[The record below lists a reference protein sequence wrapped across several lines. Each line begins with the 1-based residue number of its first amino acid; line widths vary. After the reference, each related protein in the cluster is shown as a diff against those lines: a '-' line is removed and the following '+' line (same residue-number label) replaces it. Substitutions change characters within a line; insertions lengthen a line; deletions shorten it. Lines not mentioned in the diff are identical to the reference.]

1 MPATGHVLTEIRRAR
16 RLSQLDLGLQ
26 AEVSARHISFIETGR
41 AQPSRDMLLRLSEVM
56 GLSHRDCNRLMNAFG
71 YAAVFSD
78 MSLDD
83 GAMQPVR
90 EALQIMLDKHNPY
103 PAAVLDLE
111 WNLLMGNTAMHNLMI
126 ALIPVPRLQQTSNL
140 LVHMFDPEGLR
151 AYLTNWD
158 TVAGLLLRRLRLQL
172 STQPTAG
179 LATLMERLLSM
190 DPPRDWQTPS
200 PDSWEGPM
208 LTSELNIHGQQLK
221 VFSTLS
227 SFGTALDAGLQ
238 ELMIESYFPADEQTR
253 LFFESSQPVRDPM
266 PRHHWPSA

>member
-71 YAAVFSD
+71 YSPVFSD

-83 GAMQPVR
+83 SAMLPVR

-103 PAAVLDLE
+103 PAAVLDIE
-111 WNLLMGNTAMHNLMI
+111 WNLLMSNQAMQDMMLALM
-126 ALIPVPRLQQTSNL
+126 PKERLLQSENMLVL
-140 LVHMFDPEGLR
+140 LFHHQGLR
-151 AYLTNWD
+151 PYLTNWD
-158 TVAGLLLRRLRLQL
+158 TVASLLLRRLRLQL

-179 LATLMERLLSM
+179 LAKLMDRLLSM

-208 LTSELNIHGQQLK
+208 LTSHLQIHGQSLN

-253 LFFESSQPVRDPM
+253 LYFESE
-266 PRHHWPSA
+266 

>member
-1 MPATGHVLTEIRRAR
+1 MPATGHVLSEIRRAR

-56 GLSHRDCNRLMNAFG
+56 GLSHRDCNRLMSAFG

-78 MSLDD
+78 TSLEDS
-83 GAMQPVR
+83 AMQPVR

-103 PAAVLDLE
+103 PAAVLDIE
-111 WNLLMGNTAMHNLMI
+111 WNLLMSNGAMQTLML
-126 ALIPVPRLQQTSNL
+126 ALMPAERLQQSNNML
-140 LVHMFDPEGLR
+140 EHIFDHQGLR
-151 AYLTNWD
+151 SYLSNWD
-158 TVAGLLLRRLRLQL
+158 TVAALLLRRLRLQL
-172 STQPTAG
+172 NTHPTAG
-179 LATLMERLLSM
+179 LARLMEKLLSM
-190 DPPRDWQTPS
+190 APPRNWQTPD

-208 LTSELNIHGQQLK
+208 LTSQLNIHGQSLN

-238 ELMIESYFPADEQTR
+238 ELMIESYFPADEATR
-253 LFFESSQPVRDPM
+253 LFFENI
-266 PRHHWPSA
+266 

>member
-26 AEVSARHISFIETGR
+26 ADVSARHISFIETGR

-56 GLSHRDCNRLMNAFG
+56 GLSHRDSNRLMNAFG

-83 GAMQPVR
+83 SAMQPVR
-90 EALQIMLDKHNPY
+90 EALQIMLDKHDPY
-103 PAAVLDLE
+103 PAAVLDFE
-111 WNLLMGNTAMHNLMI
+111 WNLLMSNTAMQNLML
-126 ALIPVPRLQQTSNL
+126 ALMPAERLQQSANML
-140 LVHMFDPEGLR
+140 EHIFHPDSLR
-151 AYLTNWD
+151 PYLTNWE
-158 TVAGLLLRRLRLQL
+158 TVASLLLRRLRLQL
-172 STQPTAG
+172 NTHPTAG
-179 LATLMERLLSM
+179 LAKLMTTLLSM
-190 DPPRDWQTPS
+190 DPPQDWQTPS

-208 LTSELNIHGQQLK
+208 LTSELDIRGQQLR

-238 ELMIESYFPADEQTR
+238 ELMIESYFPADEETR
-253 LFFESSQPVRDPM
+253 RFFER
-266 PRHHWPSA
+266 ATGL